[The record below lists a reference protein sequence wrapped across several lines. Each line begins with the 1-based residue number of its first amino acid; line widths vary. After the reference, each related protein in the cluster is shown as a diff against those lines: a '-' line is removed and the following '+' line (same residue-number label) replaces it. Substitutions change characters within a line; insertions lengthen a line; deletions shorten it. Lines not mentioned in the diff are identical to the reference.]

1 MDMWEL
7 EAEEELRDW
16 GGGGE
21 RGSGGGAWRRLGR
34 ALALASRLGG
44 GGGRSRLAT
53 ELCRLDGNERRTNS
67 MRADIELRT

>member
-1 MDMWEL
+1 MWEL
-7 EAEEELRDW
+7 EAEDELRDW

-21 RGSGGGAWRRLGR
+21 RGSGGGAWRRLGG
-34 ALALASRLGG
+34 ALASRLGG

-67 MRADIELRT
+67 MRADIEFRT